1 MFDFEEEVKK
11 FSPSKELDL
20 QDEAVLDRK
29 EPDITDILDTL
40 LKERRA
46 K

>member
-1 MFDFEEEVKK
+1 MSNFEEEVRK

-20 QDEAVLDRK
+20 QDESVLDRK

-40 LKERRA
+40 LKEKRS